1 MGKSH
6 EGWEGG
12 DCRERCVWGG
22 GQSCGSAF
30 IFCEP
35 DSSGF
40 LNTDPDPALKIL
52 NKITG
57 NFSRVETKKKIAQS
71 LKTMEHLLNY

>member
-1 MGKSH
+1 MR
-6 EGWEGG
+6 GG
-12 DCRERCVWGG
+12 RGEIAERGGGGG
-22 GQSCGSAF
+22 GQSFGSAF

-57 NFSRVETKKKIAQS
+57 NFSRVETKKEIAQS